1 MMGLLALDAL
11 LLAALLLLVSA
22 ASQGS
27 SRGTIPSTASLA
39 GCSKTCGNLSF
50 TYPFGI
56 GAGCFRDPDFEL
68 ICNNTTQPARLFLRD
83 GDTEVLHDI
92 DTTDTFSIDGPELRV
107 AISHSRQMRSGV
119 DAYNMSWKVPGPSF
133 IGTRVIELSFIGC
146 DFDIY
151 LLDGVNSRELIC
163 TVNCPNDGIPE
174 SVAKQQCNGTGCCR
188 SMFSHTVVSLELQF
202 VRYDRGKSK
211 TKGEMQHTNQ
221 SLLWDTIRV
230 ETYNMLL
237 LWGIVLDRRNINC
250 DAASNKTNYACV
262 SDHSRCFDAYS
273 GMSPSYQCM
282 CHNGYAGNPYVADGC
297 SRDRG
302 YNPVEWKANCGRSC
316 GNISIPFPFGL
327 EEGCYARKQ
336 FQLHCIDMRS
346 SRLELISM
354 YSEIRQININEGTI
368 ETINRG
374 EFSYGGMQSIYTGSI
389 RTQELQW
396 VVANLS
402 CQEAQ
407 EDSTT
412 YACVSADS
420 TCLGVSLRISG
431 YLGYR
436 CRCLTGFHGNPY
448 VRNGCQDINE
458 CETIPGICKGLCHNT
473 IGAFYCTKC
482 PHKTEYDATKMGCT
496 PTNRQKSRLLLGI
509 MIGLGVGFGVPLLGL
524 SAVFIV
530 LKWKR
535 DEQKK
540 QRRKYFRDNQGILL
554 EQLIS
559 LDENTSDK
567 TKIFSLEDLEKATHN
582 FDQTRIL
589 GRGGHGT
596 VYKGILADQRVVA
609 IKSSKAIEQS
619 EINQFI
625 NEVIILSHINH
636 RNIVRLFGCCLET
649 KVPLLV
655 YDFVPNGS
663 LYDILHS
670 SSDSNFSLSWDECLR
685 IALEVAGALCYLHSA
700 ASVLV
705 FHRDVKS
712 SNILLDA
719 NYTAKVSDFGASRVV
734 PIDQTH
740 VNTNVQ
746 GTFGYLDPEYYRTGQ
761 LNQKSDVYSF
771 GVVLVELLVR
781 KEPIFTTQSG
791 SKQNL
796 SSYFLCELKSR
807 PIKEI
812 VTAQIREEATEEEIN
827 SVAHLAEMCLRLQG
841 EERPTMKQVEMTLHT
856 LHAKRSKLS
865 RVAQGDDQE
874 IQQLLS
880 SRVNAAPLA
889 GCSLDQLS
897 RRCYSL
903 EQEFIL
909 SAEVPR

>member
-1 MMGLLALDAL
+1 
-11 LLAALLLLVSA
+11 
-22 ASQGS
+22 
-27 SRGTIPSTASLA
+27 
-39 GCSKTCGNLSF
+39 
-50 TYPFGI
+50 
-56 GAGCFRDPDFEL
+56 
-68 ICNNTTQPARLFLRD
+68 
-83 GDTEVLHDI
+83 
-92 DTTDTFSIDGPELRV
+92 
-107 AISHSRQMRSGV
+107 
-119 DAYNMSWKVPGPSF
+119 
-133 IGTRVIELSFIGC
+133 
-146 DFDIY
+146 
-151 LLDGVNSRELIC
+151 
-163 TVNCPNDGIPE
+163 
-174 SVAKQQCNGTGCCR
+174 
-188 SMFSHTVVSLELQF
+188 
-202 VRYDRGKSK
+202 
-211 TKGEMQHTNQ
+211 
-221 SLLWDTIRV
+221 
-230 ETYNMLL
+230 
-237 LWGIVLDRRNINC
+237 
-250 DAASNKTNYACV
+250 
-262 SDHSRCFDAYS
+262 
-273 GMSPSYQCM
+273 
-282 CHNGYAGNPYVADGC
+282 
-297 SRDRG
+297 
-302 YNPVEWKANCGRSC
+302 
-316 GNISIPFPFGL
+316 
-327 EEGCYARKQ
+327 
-336 FQLHCIDMRS
+336 MRS
-346 SRLELISM
+346 SRLELVSM
-354 YSEIRQININEGTI
+354 YTEIRQININEGTI
-368 ETINRG
+368 ETINRD
-374 EFSYGGMQSIYTGSI
+374 EFSYGGTQSIYAGSI
-389 RTQELQW
+389 STQELQW

-412 YACVSADS
+412 YACVSAES
-420 TCLGVSLRISG
+420 TCLGVRLRNGRS

-436 CRCLTGFHGNPY
+436 CRCMTGFHGNPY

-473 IGAFYCTKC
+473 IGAFNCTKC

-496 PTNRQKSRLLLGI
+496 PTSRQKSLLLGI

-540 QRRKYFRDNQGILL
+540 QRRKYFRDNHGILL

-609 IKSSKAIEQS
+609 IKSSKAIKQS
-619 EINQFI
+619 EIDQFI

-740 VNTNVQ
+740 VHTNVQ

-771 GVVLVELLVR
+771 GVVLVELLIR

-880 SRVNAAPLA
+880 SRDNAAPLA